1 MKVHGARDSPNG
13 RMCIDRPLTRMRIS
27 RKDCG
32 GMLSGCESKRPSDPP
47 IETSPQGLFV
57 GFTVKL
63 FSLKKKMESNTELN
77 VKFPVERLK

>member
-13 RMCIDRPLTRMRIS
+13 RMCIDRPFPRMRIS
-27 RKDCG
+27 RMDCG
-32 GMLSGCESKRPSDPP
+32 GILSGCESKRPSDPP

-57 GFTVKL
+57 GFTVKQ
-63 FSLKKKMESNTELN
+63 FSLKKMESNIELN